1 MDKVY
6 PEIRVY
12 LFLIYARRIILS
24 LIIMSMRGGGGP
36 PPEMEGAPKKGF
48 VESLKSLKL
57 LIPFFKMIWRTSPAL
72 TLTNIILRL
81 VKSAVPLA
89 QLYLGKLIIDEIVHL
104 INNKGGDPHN
114 LWVWI
119 GLEFGVTMVSELI
132 SRVMNLTESLLGDL
146 YGNVSSVELMNK
158 AATIDLSMYENPDFY
173 DKLERARRQTTGR
186 VVLMS
191 MVLSQFQDIITIL
204 FLSAGLI
211 AFEPWLIVL
220 LIVAV
225 LPSFISE
232 AYFSRFS
239 YSLVR
244 SWTPQRRELDYLR
257 YIGASVETAK
267 EVKVFGLDHFL
278 SKRFAKIADEYYQA
292 NKALAIKRTIW
303 GTLLQLVSTTAY
315 YGAYI
320 LIVIRTLAG
329 ALTIGDLTFLS
340 GSFNRLQNQLQ
351 NILSTFTRITESAL
365 YLQDYYDFLAIEPL
379 IMDQPGAIQAPTTIK
394 HGVRFD
400 KVGFKY
406 PGTEIWALRN
416 ISFTLNAGEK
426 LALVGENGSGKTTL
440 VKLIARMYDPT
451 EGTIYLDEV
460 DIKKFS
466 LATYR
471 QMIGVIFQDFVRF
484 NFKADEN
491 IAVGKIESLS
501 EEETVIS
508 SAHLSLA
515 DAVIEKLPAKY
526 KQMLGRRFADG
537 VDLSG
542 GEWQKIALARAYM
555 RNASIVILDEP
566 TAALDARAEFEVFK
580 RFSELTAGKT
590 AVIISHRFST
600 VRMADRILVLKNGQ
614 MLELGSHEELLA
626 HQGLYH
632 ELFTLQAQGYL

>member
-6 PEIRVY
+6 QEIRVY

-89 QLYLGKLIIDEIVHL
+89 QLYIGKLIIDEIVHL

>member
-1 MDKVY
+1 
-6 PEIRVY
+6 
-12 LFLIYARRIILS
+12 
-24 LIIMSMRGGGGP
+24 
-36 PPEMEGAPKKGF
+36 MEGAPKKGF

-89 QLYLGKLIIDEIVHL
+89 QLYIGKLIIDEIVHL

-132 SRVMNLTESLLGDL
+132 SRVMNLSESLLGDL

-440 VKLIARMYDPT
+440 VKLIAKMYDPT
-451 EGTIYLDEV
+451 ENTIYLDEV

-466 LATYR
+466 LTSYR

>member
-1 MDKVY
+1 
-6 PEIRVY
+6 
-12 LFLIYARRIILS
+12 
-24 LIIMSMRGGGGP
+24 
-36 PPEMEGAPKKGF
+36 MEGAPKKGF

-89 QLYLGKLIIDEIVHL
+89 QLYIGKLIIDEIVHL